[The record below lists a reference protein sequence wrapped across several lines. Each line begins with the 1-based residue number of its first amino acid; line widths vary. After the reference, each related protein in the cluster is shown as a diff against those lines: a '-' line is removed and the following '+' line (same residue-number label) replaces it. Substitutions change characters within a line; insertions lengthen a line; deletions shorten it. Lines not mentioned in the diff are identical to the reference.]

1 MSDYLGLLRKE
12 HVELQEKY
20 NNLLK
25 KYNFIIANSKI
36 DNDSE
41 EISFIYKLAKNISQL
56 FDNNLYSDITIK
68 VSNSEIKA
76 HKIVI
81 TSHTNRWDSE
91 LLVSNILELTDIKY
105 KTVYII
111 FKWMYKDELDDSL
124 TIDEYMDVLSGSK
137 KFKLDYLVYLCES
150 ALINK
155 LETDNCICIY
165 QFSENESLERLRKHC
180 INIVSERWEDFKPEH
195 FSSLSPKLLYE
206 MVKGHSSSVLGSII
220 RLQREDVLFLF
231 LIEHGQELEKVMNE
245 YTDKNELPLGLA
257 LKSKQFSMAKTLVE
271 NKSNIN
277 ATYKDGKYLL
287 FEAIEDDNIE
297 AVEFLVSHGVHL
309 GAVQPET
316 NETLLHTFASSTS
329 MTDGMLK
336 WATSQINKMDFVNQ
350 LDNKGRTPL
359 FIAIDKNNKP
369 IIDLLLKN
377 DQCDVNISN
386 IDKVT
391 PLEVCLFE
399 IKDLDICEKLVQ
411 KGANINSNN
420 GMGQSLLHIAVMNMN
435 IEAAKFITSHNC
447 DVNILNNEGETPL
460 HILLKYKNNHGLN
473 EILEMLQYLINDTS
487 NLTIQDNDNL
497 DTVIH
502 LAVDKIEIL
511 QKFSNYKLDLT
522 IINCNQ
528 ESPLKK
534 ALINNH
540 FPSSKLLIDLGSDI
554 NEKNKDEESLLVLAL
569 KEKNCEMAKFL
580 IHERANL
587 SDKSKEGLS
596 CLEISVD
603 NNLTEI
609 VDTLCRS
616 GVNIN
621 KMNEKTSLPPLWRAI
636 EKELFDVAKIL
647 FNYGCDVE
655 GWAEDEEKTCIQ
667 TLLHKA
673 IDQSNQKGA
682 CFLIEHGSNVNAL
695 KKYHSNSDDDKQNPL
710 HMSVIWGLTDVSM
723 KLIANPNMDY
733 GAQDGDGRTPAHLA
747 IHEQDIEILKILL
760 STDDVSFLNT
770 RDKLGMTPL
779 ALAMKL
785 KNVNAAKEI
794 VNRLPHAAVQVNGNG
809 ENLLHCAVKNDDLEG
824 VFFLLGLQI
833 DVNIFTQDK
842 YKFTALH
849 LVAQTGNE
857 MIMRNLVLAG
867 ARLNSVSEK
876 GLTAM
881 HIAAFHGH
889 STLLQI
895 LIENGAECNIVD
907 SLGNSPLH
915 SAVLGESDE
924 CFKKLLSEGNT
935 NPFIQNIFGQNCLHL
950 MAGVTPKVSVLMFN
964 ILKQFTPDYPLEMID
979 AEGNTVFLLSYIH
992 GNGELCRLLTKSNVC
1007 VAITNNQGESIFNIE
1022 TPTKQLL
1029 YGLLDGLQNEPKW
1042 AEGEICLECKT
1053 KFTLTMRKH
1062 HCRHCGRL
1070 VCSKC
1075 SEKTMPL
1082 IKYGI
1087 QKPVRICEICHD
1099 VLTVGVPKN

>member
-1 MSDYLGLLRKE
+1 
-12 HVELQEKY
+12 
-20 NNLLK
+20 
-25 KYNFIIANSKI
+25 
-36 DNDSE
+36 
-41 EISFIYKLAKNISQL
+41 
-56 FDNNLYSDITIK
+56 
-68 VSNSEIKA
+68 
-76 HKIVI
+76 
-81 TSHTNRWDSE
+81 
-91 LLVSNILELTDIKY
+91 
-105 KTVYII
+105 
-111 FKWMYKDELDDSL
+111 MYKDELDVSL
-124 TIDEYMDVLSGSK
+124 TTDDYMNILSGGK

-150 ALINK
+150 ALINR
-155 LETDNCICIY
+155 LETDNCINIY
-165 QFSENESLERLRKHC
+165 QFSENENLDRLRKHC
-180 INIVSERWEDFKPEH
+180 INIVSERWEDFKPQH
-195 FSSLSPKLLYE
+195 FSSLSPKLLYD

-231 LIEHGQELEKVMNE
+231 LIENGQQLEVVTNE

-257 LKSKQFSMAKTLVE
+257 LKSKQFSIAKTLVD
-271 NKSNIN
+271 NKADVN

-297 AVEFLVSHGVHL
+297 AVEFLVSNGVHL

-329 MTDGMLK
+329 MTEGMLT

-359 FIAIDKNNKP
+359 FIAIDKENKP

-399 IKDLDICEKLVQ
+399 RKDLEICEKLVN
-411 KGANINSNN
+411 KGANVNSKN

-435 IEAAKFITSHNC
+435 IEAAKFIKNNHG
-447 DVNILNNEGETPL
+447 DVNILNNEGETPA
-460 HILLKYKNNHGLN
+460 HILLKYKNNH
-473 EILEMLQYLINDTS
+473 EFEEVLEMLEYLISPDLDLS
-487 NLTIQDNDNL
+487 IQDQDNL

-502 LAVDKIEIL
+502 LAVDRIEIL
-511 QKFSNYKLDLT
+511 KKFKDFKLPLKV
-522 IINCNQ
+522 INGNK

-534 ALINNH
+534 ALMNNY
-540 FPSSKLLIDLGSDI
+540 FQSSKLLIDLGSDI
-554 NEKNKDEESLLVLAL
+554 NEKNEDGESLLVEAL
-569 KEKNCEMAKFL
+569 KSKNCDMAKFL
-580 IHERANL
+580 IQEGVNL
-587 SDKSKEGLS
+587 GDKSVEGLS
-596 CLEISVD
+596 CLEIAVD
-603 NNLTEI
+603 NNLVDI

-621 KMNEKTSLPPLWRAI
+621 RMNEKTSLPPLWRALD
-636 EKELFDVAKIL
+636 KELFDVAKIL

-655 GWAEDEEKTCIQ
+655 GWSESEDKRCVQ

-682 CFLIEHGSNVNAL
+682 CFLIEHGANVNAL
-695 KKYHSNSDDDKQNPL
+695 KKYHSSSDDDKQNPL

-723 KLIANPNMDY
+723 KLIANPNMEY
-733 GAQDGDGRTPAHLA
+733 A
-747 IHEQDIEILKILL
+747 IQEQDIEILKILL

-809 ENLLHCAVKNDDLEG
+809 ENLLHCAIKNDDLEG

-833 DVNIFTQDK
+833 DVNICTQDK

-849 LVAQTGNE
+849 LVSQTGNE
-857 MIMRNLVLAG
+857 MIMRNLILAG
-867 ARLNSVSEK
+867 ARLNTVSEK
-876 GLTAM
+876 GLSSM
-881 HIAAFHGH
+881 HIAAYHGH

-907 SLGNSPLH
+907 TLCNSPLH

-924 CFKKLLSEGNT
+924 CFKKLLIEGNA
-935 NPFIQNIFGQNCLHL
+935 NPFIQNIFGQSCLHL
-950 MAGVTPKVSVLMFN
+950 MAGITPKTSVIMYK
-964 ILKQFTPDYPLEMID
+964 ILKQTVPDYPLEMVD

-992 GNGELCRLLTKSNVC
+992 GNGDLCRLLTKSNVC
-1007 VAITNNQGESIFNIE
+1007 VAVTNNQNESIFNIE

-1042 AEGEICLECKT
+1042 ADGEICLECKT

-1070 VCSKC
+1070 VCAKC

>member
-25 KYNFIIANSKI
+25 KYNSTIANSKI
-36 DNDSE
+36 VNDSE
-41 EISFIYKLAKNISQL
+41 EVSFIYKLAKNISQL
-56 FDNNLYSDITIK
+56 FDSKLYSDVTIK
-68 VSNSEIKA
+68 ISDLEIKA

-81 TSHTNRWDSE
+81 TSHTNRWDPE

-124 TIDEYMDVLSGSK
+124 TIEEYMDVLSGSK

-165 QFSENESLERLRKHC
+165 QFSENENLERLRKHC
-180 INIVSERWEDFKPEH
+180 INIVSERWDDFKPEH

-206 MVKGHSSSVLGSII
+206 MVKGHSSSVLSSII

-231 LIEHGQELEKVMNE
+231 LIENGQELEKVINE
-245 YTDKNELPLGLA
+245 YTDKDELPLGLA

-271 NKSNIN
+271 NKCNIN

-386 IDKVT
+386 IDKIT

-399 IKDLDICEKLVQ
+399 IKDLEICEKLVK
-411 KGANINSNN
+411 KGANINSSN

-435 IEAAKFITSHNC
+435 IEATKFITSHNGN
-447 DVNILNNEGETPL
+447 VNILNNED
-460 HILLKYKNNHGLN
+460 
-473 EILEMLQYLINDTS
+473 EILEILQYLVNETS
-487 NLTIQDNDNL
+487 NLSIQDNDNL

-502 LAVDKIEIL
+502 LAVDKIEVL
-511 QKFSNYKLDLT
+511 QKFSDYKVDLT
-522 IINCNQ
+522 IINYNK

-540 FPSSKLLIDLGSDI
+540 FHSGKLLIDLGSDI
-554 NEKNKDEESLLVLAL
+554 NEKNEDGETLLVLAL
-569 KEKNCEMAKFL
+569 KTKNCEMAKFL
-580 IHERANL
+580 IHE
-587 SDKSKEGLS
+587 G
-596 CLEISVD
+596 EIAVD

-621 KMNEKTSLPPLWRAI
+621 RMNEKTSLPPLWRAI
-636 EKELFDVAKIL
+636 EKELFEVAEIL

-695 KKYHSNSDDDKQNPL
+695 KKYHSSSDDDKQNPL
-710 HMSVIWGLTDVSM
+710 HMSVIWGLTD
-723 KLIANPNMDY
+723 
-733 GAQDGDGRTPAHLA
+733 DGDGRTPAHLA
-747 IHEQDIEILKILL
+747 IQEQDIEILKILL
-760 STDDVSFLNT
+760 STDDVSFLNI

-849 LVAQTGNE
+849 LVARTGNE

-881 HIAAFHGH
+881 HIAAYHGH
-889 STLLQI
+889 STILQI

-907 SLGNSPLH
+907 TLGNSPLH
-915 SAVLGESDE
+915 SAVLGENDE
-924 CFKKLLSEGNT
+924 CFKKLLIEG
-935 NPFIQNIFGQNCLHL
+935 
-950 MAGVTPKVSVLMFN
+950 VSPKISIIIYN
-964 ILKQFTPDYPLEMID
+964 ILKQFTPDYPLEIID

-992 GNGELCRLLTKSNVC
+992 GNGDLCRLLTKSNVC

-1029 YGLLDGLQNEPKW
+1029 YGLLDSLQNEPKW
-1042 AEGEICLECKT
+1042 AEGETCLECKT

-1099 VLTVGVPKN
+1099 VLTVGVEFF